1 MAFAHNTLVAQL
13 RQLASG
19 RSLPPMCVR
28 RDNNLVSCLQSG
40 AVVGSVAVLAG
51 AVACCEGD
59 AQPTFATSD
68 AEFDLA
74 AAKFRAICGE
84 SNVSVDAEDLST
96 HGNDVYSYHTG
107 NSPNVV
113 VYPRT
118 TEEVSKVLKY
128 CNQRRLPVGT

>member
-1 MAFAHNTLVAQL
+1 M
-13 RQLASG
+13 
-19 RSLPPMCVR
+19 
-28 RDNNLVSCLQSG
+28 
-40 AVVGSVAVLAG
+40 
-51 AVACCEGD
+51 
-59 AQPTFATSD
+59 
-68 AEFDLA
+68 
-74 AAKFRAICGE
+74 
-84 SNVSVDAEDLST
+84 SVDAEDLST